1 MRSSNIRG
9 CRTRRGS
16 ATRRRSSRPSIS
28 GSRAHRLRGARRR
41 RGRHQPEICPDCHR
55 ASTRTRPPGS
65 CPGTRRRRLSA
76 ERRADELPVGR
87 SRSNA
92 NFPGGGGAV
101 LRRLILIA
109 ALSLPAIAAEEKP
122 GVKVVQEP
130 DKVVVRKRTVIDF
143 NDVTVE
149 GELTRPEGS
158 YVLNR
163 NRTRFPSLIRLRD
176 NFNPELQ
183 KSADNL

>member
-1 MRSSNIRG
+1 M
-9 CRTRRGS
+9 
-16 ATRRRSSRPSIS
+16 
-28 GSRAHRLRGARRR
+28 L
-41 RGRHQPEICPDCHR
+41 
-55 ASTRTRPPGS
+55 
-65 CPGTRRRRLSA
+65 
-76 ERRADELPVGR
+76 RRAV
-87 SRSNA
+87 
-92 NFPGGGGAV
+92 
-101 LRRLILIA
+101 LIA
-109 ALSLPAIAAEEKP
+109 LLSLAAVAEEER
-122 GVKVVQEP
+122 GVKVIREA

-149 GELTRPEGS
+149 GELTKPEGS